1 MFPQTPRFVITAR
14 RSESRGQWP
23 GGSRRAILR
32 RALQMAVESSA
43 YSSWSARCLA
53 AQGISPICEQAG
65 SAASTVSGPIVA
77 SPIACIVTSADWCAS
92 SGMNSAT
99 QDRLPCLLQV
109 HRSCAA
115 SGRSCQK
122 IVRISYPTRSRI
134 RRHRC
139 DGFACALQPQKLQAE
154 LAARLLISCTSDDK
168 SGFTH
173 SRTSTD
179 WPSRFARTSATAGPS
194 WCESVSPMRRLS
206 SCTSPRQISCRADKP
221 RTATISRKG
230 GRRDL
235 PLPVAMSGRHGRSNT
250 DRALS
255 CVRASPASIRALAL
269 RGQA

>member
-1 MFPQTPRFVITAR
+1 
-14 RSESRGQWP
+14 
-23 GGSRRAILR
+23 
-32 RALQMAVESSA
+32 MAVESSA
-43 YSSWSARCLA
+43 YSSWSARCLV

-65 SAASTVSGPIVA
+65 SAGFKVSGPIVA

-99 QDRLPCLLQV
+99 VDRLPCLLQA

-122 IVRISYPTRSRI
+122 IVRISYPARSRI

-139 DGFACALQPQKLQAE
+139 DGFACALQPRKLQAE
-154 LAARLLISCTSDDK
+154 LAARLLSPARLTTK
-168 SGFTH
+168 AG
-173 SRTSTD
+173 SRIQGPQAFC
-179 WPSRFARTSATAGPS
+179 PSRFARTSATAGLS

-206 SCTSPRQISCRADKP
+206 SCTSPGQISCRADNP

-235 PLPVAMSGRHGRSNT
+235 PLPVAMSGRHGHSNT
-250 DRALS
+250 DQALS
-255 CVRASPASIRALAL
+255 CVRALPASIRALAL